1 MPVYSTDL
9 SGFLERCE
17 AKRVAKSRYSIVI
30 EKSEQI
36 DLLGSDILFTRLERE
51 YGILYGV
58 LRRAKSED
66 MKLVKK
72 FVSEMDIDPI
82 ETSSTSL
89 YHFLKGPKNY
99 SGYFLREYRAGAKL
113 LQSYFKDHTQV
124 ESHRLIL
131 KRLNRDW
138 KDDLKP
144 YWATLKSRRTNT
156 TIQVESEGFVTMDRV
171 PESMNLIDVIVNMK
185 IDDHRK
191 ALDNVRKVRIFKR
204 EELKIP
210 VNLHTNLVIGLDKEY
225 GKERL
230 PKLESATERLIGYLN
245 ESAGVYG
252 ITRNRDLIN
261 FNLVY
266 SKLLN
271 EAKREI
277 TSALSVDISP
287 ENIIISPY
295 TFPNY
300 NDLVHLY
307 YGIDRYFDFSL

>member
-131 KRLNRDW
+131 KRLNRD
-138 KDDLKP
+138 
-144 YWATLKSRRTNT
+144 
-156 TIQVESEGFVTMDRV
+156 
-171 PESMNLIDVIVNMK
+171 
-185 IDDHRK
+185 
-191 ALDNVRKVRIFKR
+191 
-204 EELKIP
+204 
-210 VNLHTNLVIGLDKEY
+210 
-225 GKERL
+225 
-230 PKLESATERLIGYLN
+230 
-245 ESAGVYG
+245 
-252 ITRNRDLIN
+252 
-261 FNLVY
+261 
-266 SKLLN
+266 
-271 EAKREI
+271 
-277 TSALSVDISP
+277 
-287 ENIIISPY
+287 
-295 TFPNY
+295 
-300 NDLVHLY
+300 
-307 YGIDRYFDFSL
+307 